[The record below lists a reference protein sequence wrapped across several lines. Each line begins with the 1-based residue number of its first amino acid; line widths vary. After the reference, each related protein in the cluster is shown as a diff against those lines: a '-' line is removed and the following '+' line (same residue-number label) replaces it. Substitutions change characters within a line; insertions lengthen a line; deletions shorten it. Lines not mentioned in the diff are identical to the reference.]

1 VPENLSGE
9 MTATT
14 VFKGL
19 GFDITCK
26 EAKFTLGK

>member
-1 VPENLSGE
+1 VPENVSGE
-9 MTATT
+9 MTAKT

-26 EAKFTLGK
+26 EAKFLLAK